1 MEPLGTAGIQSLLPQ
16 TYRCIYGILQSLS
29 VAKPRRGAQEGKG
42 GDGLNALGNLTFN
55 HLESTTTFSPS
66 QVKIFQVCLALE
78 EKLFC
83 ALLLLN
89 RPI

>member
-1 MEPLGTAGIQSLLPQ
+1 MNI
-16 TYRCIYGILQSLS
+16 
-29 VAKPRRGAQEGKG
+29 
-42 GDGLNALGNLTFN
+42 LGNLAFN
-55 HLESTTTFSPS
+55 HLESTVTFSPS
-66 QVKIFQVCLALE
+66 QVKIFQIGLALE